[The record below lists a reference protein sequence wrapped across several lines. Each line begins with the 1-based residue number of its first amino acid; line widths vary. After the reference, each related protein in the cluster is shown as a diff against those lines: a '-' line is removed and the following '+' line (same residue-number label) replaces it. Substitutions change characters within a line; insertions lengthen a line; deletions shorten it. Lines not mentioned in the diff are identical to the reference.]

1 MNSGQRFSGGGA
13 AHIGRIGG
21 LAVALGIGAAMATGT
36 GLAWA
41 DTSDT
46 DTGSASRAAAGQE
59 SASTSAGP
67 ARRAGRGPAPAR
79 RGQPTVAGVGVDV
92 GAEPAAA
99 DSLPASIDTAPRS
112 APAADIADPPAVVVR
127 NDAPARSPEPA
138 AVAPA
143 PVNTPRLNTPRPQAV
158 SQSTSLAEVPSAAA
172 AVAVPAPFA
181 AGATLPAAALAPL
194 PALPTSVLTSAPTQA
209 TPVTLPALVVTAPPV
224 PANAPAVAVQSLAN
238 RLLSAVGLAPLAG
251 STTPGAPLDSPALW
265 ALLGWTRRDPG
276 RAGVRTAAARIAQPS
291 ATTTALVTT
300 PTALTST
307 PVGWVTGQRNTAFPG
322 LSWPQTNNTQW
333 ANVYGSDLGIMWF
346 NGVNGKTQLAFGDT
360 FSAPNMTGDWRS
372 NVLLLSDDT
381 NLSDGLSLIRT
392 GPAYQFI
399 PAARN
404 EVYFI
409 GSEVTN
415 IPTSALYANGDNFV
429 SYMSVKSWDTP
440 GRWTTNYSAVSK
452 YDEATGKWVL
462 QRSTIRPAGVFR
474 AQKAYSA
481 GDQNFQQ
488 MAYVLEPESKVAP
501 GETRY
506 VYAFGTPAGRAGSA
520 YLSRVPEDSVTVLR
534 KYEYWNGNRW
544 VNDQSR
550 AEAVIGDSPN
560 SPGLFGWAID
570 LANNPNFFGGYMAGF
585 TGAKTGGNVSEM
597 SVQYNEYLDKYVVL
611 YGNGAN
617 NVILR
622 TADSPE
628 GPWTDPIT
636 IATSIQ
642 YPGLYAP
649 MIHPL
654 SGTGQLTDSSGEPDD
669 GNLYWNMSIW
679 SNYNVVLMKTDLS
692 ALQVTE
698 V

>member
-1 MNSGQRFSGGGA
+1 MNSGQRSSGGAG
-13 AHIGRIGG
+13 AHIGRLGA

-36 GLAWA
+36 GVAWA

-46 DTGSASRAAAGQE
+46 DTGSTSQASTGQE
-59 SASTSAGP
+59 SASEGP
-67 ARRAGRGPAPAR
+67 ARRTSRGPSAAR
-79 RGQPTVAGVGVDV
+79 RGQPSVAD
-92 GAEPAAA
+92 AEPAAA
-99 DSLPASIDTAPRS
+99 DSLPASIDTASRR
-112 APAADIADPPAVVVR
+112 APITDIADPPAVAVR
-127 NDAPARSPEPA
+127 NDAPPSSPEPV

-143 PVNTPRLNTPRPQAV
+143 PVNPPQPQVLSRKAPV
-158 SQSTSLAEVPSAAA
+158 FDVPSGTGAAAAA
-172 AVAVPAPFA
+172 AVPAPVA
-181 AGATLPAAALAPL
+181 TVATLPAVA
-194 PALPTSVLTSAPTQA
+194 TSVLTSVPAPA
-209 TPVTLPALVVTAPPV
+209 APVTLPALIATVPSIPVT
-224 PANAPAVAVQSLAN
+224 APAVAVQTLAN

-251 STTPGAPLDSPALW
+251 STTPGVPLDSPALW

-276 RAGVRTAAARIAQPS
+276 RAGVRTAAAFSAQPS

-300 PTALTST
+300 PSTLPST
-307 PVGWVTGQRNTAFPG
+307 PLGWVTGQRNTAFPG
-322 LSWPQTNNTQW
+322 LTWPQTNNTQW
-333 ANVYGSDLGIMWF
+333 ANIYGTDLGIMWF
-346 NGVNGKTQLAFGDT
+346 NGINGKTQLAFGDT

-381 NLSDGLSLIRT
+381 NLSDGLTLIRT

-404 EVYFI
+404 QVFII

-415 IPTSALYANGDNFV
+415 IPTSGIYANNNNYV
-429 SYMSVKSWDTP
+429 NYMSVKSWDTP
-440 GRWTTNYSAVSK
+440 GRWTTNYSAISQ
-452 YDEATGKWVL
+452 YNPATDKWEL
-462 QRSTIRPAGVFR
+462 QTNTIRPAAFFR
-474 AQKAYSA
+474 TWAPYQA

-488 MAYVLEPESKVAP
+488 MAYVLQPESKVVA
-501 GETRY
+501 GEPRY

-520 YLSRVPEDSVTVLR
+520 YLSRVPEDSVTVMR
-534 KYEYWNGNRW
+534 KYEYWNGERW
-544 VNDQSR
+544 VGSAAR
-550 AEAVIGDSPN
+550 AEAVIGDSDK

-570 LANNPNFFGGYMAGF
+570 IANNPNFFGGIMAGF

-628 GPWTDPIT
+628 GPWSDPIT
-636 IATSIQ
+636 IATSGQ

-654 SGTGQLTDSSGEPDD
+654 SGTGQLTDSSGDPDD
-669 GNLYWNMSIW
+669 SNLYWNMSIW
-679 SNYNVVLMKTDLS
+679 SNYNVVLMQTGL
-692 ALQVTE
+692 APLAVTP